1 MDKKRIFC
9 VIAGIFLIVAGV
21 IIFFTEMAGEE
32 MIMKIAGGC
41 IAVAGLAFLAESFKK
56 KEQ

>member
-9 VIAGIFLIVAGV
+9 VIAGILLIVAGV
-21 IIFFTEMAGEE
+21 IIFFMEMAGEE

-41 IAVAGLAFLAESFKK
+41 IVVAGLAFLAESFKK
-56 KEQ
+56 EPK